1 MSFHSN
7 TSTSHIERE
16 AYTVR
21 PILPTKRRSQKEKGI
36 QPQSLGK
43 INLKHNKLIKKKTQ
57 RYTAQMKE
65 QARNTKP
72 NKHKRNKQTIL
83 KTIQSNDYKDESKPQ
98 KQNGENARI
107 N

>member
-1 MSFHSN
+1 
-7 TSTSHIERE
+7 
-16 AYTVR
+16 
-21 PILPTKRRSQKEKGI
+21 
-36 QPQSLGK
+36 
-43 INLKHNKLIKKKTQ
+43 
-57 RYTAQMKE
+57 MKE

-72 NKHKRNKQTIL
+72 NKQKRNKQTIL